1 MVAKNCGS
9 LATMS
14 TSENVSKKVERS
26 YMGAEGQ
33 GHHLQPHLVH
43 PDHRQRV
50 QPIKQTVPPL
60 CPQERV
66 HSLPVGGR
74 HPQQEAFAKKN
85 GIMLRRLEGSCSLV
99 LGAPQK
105 FKIY

>member
-1 MVAKNCGS
+1 
-9 LATMS
+9 
-14 TSENVSKKVERS
+14 
-26 YMGAEGQ
+26 MGAEGQ

-74 HPQQEAFAKKN
+74 HPQQEV
-85 GIMLRRLEGSCSLV
+85 GD
-99 LGAPQK
+99 
-105 FKIY
+105 